1 MNDYLK
7 CLIRHAGLSQ
17 IFHENL
23 RIATVAQLGNALFP
37 DLAYTLTSQPELIAD
52 FLQTFLVTANAET
65 LANNG
70 NLTLFQHLVQHG
82 IQLKCHR
89 LVVNLTVG
97 ATVIATRHHI
107 EHTVVLTVLEWGVD
121 AHVVTVSHE
130 TLSNLLLVEFGC
142 LRKLRH

>member
-89 LVVNLTVG
+89 LVVNLT
-97 ATVIATRHHI
+97 I
-107 EHTVVLTVLEWGVD
+107 
-121 AHVVTVSHE
+121 
-130 TLSNLLLVEFGC
+130 
-142 LRKLRH
+142 RKLPDGNLSVKGSLMGISETFTWNRL